1 MKRLSRRQKYFI
13 KQKLYGIVS
22 VLLGLVSPY
31 IMDGDATFG
40 IILILGGLMLMFT
53 KDMAIDDKY
62 AREIKA
68 RREQRERL
76 KGYR

>member
-13 KQKLYGIVS
+13 KQKLYGIGS